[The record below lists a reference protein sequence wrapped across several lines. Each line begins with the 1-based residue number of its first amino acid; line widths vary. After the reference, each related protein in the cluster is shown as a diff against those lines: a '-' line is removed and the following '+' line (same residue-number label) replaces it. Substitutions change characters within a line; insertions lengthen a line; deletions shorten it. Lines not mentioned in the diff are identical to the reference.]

1 MRITV
6 IDGETTST
14 APEGGTAE
22 AVAEPVADVAE
33 AVAEAVA
40 KPNPE
45 PTAIVDVDMIAEA
58 VTKQLTEAAE
68 LEKEQNEFKAWQD
81 GVNFKL
87 DMLQNDLYSIITKVQ
102 DILNKLTVEVP
113 ADEIDNN
120 PVATVEVI
128 PEPVIKTEESEPVAT
143 KSRKWF

>member
-1 MRITV
+1 MTTVV
-6 IDGETTST
+6 IDGGETAEKTET
-14 APEGGTAE
+14 PAAEVAE
-22 AVAEPVADVAE
+22 AVVEVAE

-40 KPNPE
+40 E
-45 PTAIVDVDMIAEA
+45 PDEAAPIVDVDLIAEA
-58 VTKQLTEAAE
+58 VANQLTEAAE

-120 PVATVEVI
+120 PVAAVEFI
-128 PEPVIKTEESEPVAT
+128 PEPIIKTEESEPVAA